1 MEKAAID
8 VITSRW
14 GFAGAQIK
22 RGKNLLTEKAP
33 TMAVKKERKDRANGV
48 KLKRKFTMTNELKG

>member
-14 GFAGAQIK
+14 GFAGTQMK

-33 TMAVKKERKDRANGV
+33 TMAVKKERKEGLSKWSKIEKNVHDD
-48 KLKRKFTMTNELKG
+48 K